1 MGNSIPTM
9 TASPVIELT
18 DVSKTYYLGDEPV
31 YALKNLTLTIKE
43 QEYLGIVG
51 SSGCGKSTL
60 MYLMG
65 LLETPT
71 SGRLILNQRDVS
83 RLPDDQ
89 LSRVRNQTVGFI
101 FQAFNLINKYT
112 VLENVLL
119 PARYCKIKLDFNPQQ
134 RALELLEKFGI
145 SHRQRFFPN
154 KISGGEQQRTAIAR
168 ALIMHPK
175 IILADEP
182 TGNLD
187 TKNGDEIMNLLE
199 SLGRE
204 FGTTIV
210 VVTHE
215 PDVAR
220 RTHRQ
225 IHMRDG
231 QIIT

>member
-1 MGNSIPTM
+1 M
-9 TASPVIELT
+9 TTNPVITLT
-18 DVSKTYYLGDEPV
+18 NVSKTYYLGNEPV
-31 YALKNLTLTIKE
+31 YALKNLTLAINE
-43 QEYLGIVG
+43 GEYLGILG

-65 LLETPT
+65 LLETPS
-71 SGRLILNQRDVS
+71 SGELTLNHHRVS
-83 RLPDDQ
+83 NLTDDT
-89 LSRVRNQTVGFI
+89 LSQIRNLTVGFL

-112 VLENVLL
+112 VLENILL
-119 PARYCKIKLDFNPQQ
+119 PARYCKTALDFDPRH
-134 RALELLEKFGI
+134 RALELLHKF
-145 SHRQRFFPN
+145 SLDHRQHFFPN
-154 KISGGEQQRTAIAR
+154 KISGGEQQRVAIAR

-187 TKNGDEIMNLLE
+187 TKTGDDIMDLLE
-199 SLGRE
+199 SLGQE

-220 RTHRQ
+220 RTRRQ
-225 IHMRDG
+225 IHMKDG
-231 QIIT
+231 QILS